1 MVMNQHLSSQR
12 KTLLQPIIAF
22 TTCPNVASAKQI
34 ATALVEQKLAACV
47 NIIDNITS
55 VYRWDSAITED
66 SEVKLIIKTV
76 IELAQQVEAAI
87 KQIHPYETPEVTAV
101 EMAAISEDYFAW
113 MSDNLKV
120 TDES

>member
-1 MVMNQHLSSQR
+1 MNQHLSSQR

-113 MSDNLKV
+113 MSDNLQI